1 MNLRELIHGVEVA
14 DPYRWLED
22 PISDET
28 RAWLAAQRDYTSRIL
43 DTPIRPSLRTRLA
56 LIMQVDEIGVPIVR
70 NGSYFYARR
79 FADRQQ
85 PVICHRSGH
94 AGVER
99 ILIDPQ
105 ISSSDSFTSAEIQ
118 AVSNDGKL
126 VAYGL
131 RRGGEDELEIRVLE
145 VRGERELVDLL
156 PRGRYFNLAWNHQ
169 GSGFYYFVHTGEKS
183 CVRFHRLGTLP
194 HADTEVFEASPD
206 RGIRLHATY
215 DGRYLILTVIRG
227 GSGSPTD
234 LYFLALGRD
243 ERAVPIVTDT
253 DSVYEPAYVGDAL
266 VLHTNLEAPNW
277 RVMRVSFA
285 DPRRASWSEIVS
297 ERAAPMQSLAAVGGR
312 LFLSY
317 LEDVRSRIR
326 IVDINGSSLGE
337 IDLPAAGTAGPLMGG
352 WQDPEA
358 FFSFSSFNV
367 PPTVFRFEVSSGV
380 LDQWSRA
387 VVPYDFEGIDS
398 RQVWFTSK
406 DGTRV
411 PMFVSNRRD
420 IAADGNRPTLL
431 LGYGGFNESYSPFCW
446 PLALVWMQAGGVF
459 AVANLR
465 GGGEFGERW
474 HRAGQFELKQ
484 NVFDDFAA
492 AAEYLVSTGWTSP
505 DDLAAIGASNGGLL
519 VGAAITQ
526 RPELF
531 RAAISWA
538 PLLDMVRYTRH
549 PLGSFWISEFGSP
562 DDSNQFAYLYAYSP
576 YHHVEEGQNYPAVMF
591 LTGEADTRCD
601 PMHARK
607 MAAAMQWASRS
618 AERPI
623 ILHHRLMAGHM
634 ASLPIDAAIDE
645 AADQLAFLFR
655 ELRITQLPF

>member
-1 MNLRELIHGVEVA
+1 MSQSPPGSPRARRSNLRELIHGVEVA

-169 GSGFYYFVHTGEKS
+169 GSGFYYFVHTGGKS

-234 LYFLALGRD
+234 LYFLTLGRD
-243 ERAVPIVTDT
+243 ERAVPIVADT

-358 FFSFSSFNV
+358 FSLSHHS
-367 PPTVFRFEVSSGV
+367 TFRRLCSALKSAAACLTSGRGQYCLTTLRVSILVKSG
-380 LDQWSRA
+380 LHPKTAHGFRCSCRIGA
-387 VVPYDFEGIDS
+387 
-398 RQVWFTSK
+398 
-406 DGTRV
+406 
-411 PMFVSNRRD
+411 
-420 IAADGNRPTLL
+420 TLL
-431 LGYGGFNESYSPFCW
+431 PMEIAPRFFSVTVASMKATRLSAGRSRSFGCKREGFLPWQIC
-446 PLALVWMQAGGVF
+446 
-459 AVANLR
+459 
-465 GGGEFGERW
+465 
-474 HRAGQFELKQ
+474 
-484 NVFDDFAA
+484 AA
-492 AAEYLVSTGWTSP
+492 AANSESDGIVRGSLNSSKMSLTISPRLPNIWFRRDGLRLTISRRSVRVTADCSWALQLRSVRSCSALQYRGHRCSTWFVTHAIRSARSGFLNSVLRTIRISLRIFMRTRLITMLKKARIIRQLCSSLAKRI
-505 DDLAAIGASNGGLL
+505 LAAIRC
-519 VGAAITQ
+519 T
-526 RPELF
+526 
-531 RAAISWA
+531 RARWQPRCSGPRALRS
-538 PLLDMVRYTRH
+538 DR
-549 PLGSFWISEFGSP
+549 SFF
-562 DDSNQFAYLYAYSP
+562 
-576 YHHVEEGQNYPAVMF
+576 
-591 LTGEADTRCD
+591 
-601 PMHARK
+601 
-607 MAAAMQWASRS
+607 
-618 AERPI
+618 I
-623 ILHHRLMAGHM
+623 I
-634 ASLPIDAAIDE
+634 D
-645 AADQLAFLFR
+645 
-655 ELRITQLPF
+655 